1 MLYYPAS
8 FQAHREACGL
18 RANGAQEA
26 RKNKMAV
33 KYPAFRKKFPLLV
46 TGSLL
51 ALQPL
56 AVPFAIAAEQYDC
69 QVSATGGWACAPKAS
84 NAALPARPVQRDSVA
99 SSKAADGSVKP
110 GQAKAAQAT
119 LVTESRGKGLAS
131 RSADYSHLD
140 WVPRENLSAAQLA
153 EAGPYCAGAYVEPTR
168 PGMNDQTPMSE
179 APMFVSAKASRYEQE
194 EQVATLAGDVVL
206 RQAGMQIEAD
216 EANLRQAE
224 NRGELIGNVRLRDQ
238 GMLVVG
244 DRAELQLDN
253 GEARVDNAEYVLHK
267 SHTRGSALYAKREES
282 AVIRLKDGTYTSCE
296 PGSNAWHLKGN
307 NVTLNPAT
315 GFGTATNVTLR
326 VKNIPVFYTPYIY
339 FPIDDRRQSGFLPPS
354 LSSSSDNGMTLQTP
368 YYFNLAPNYDATLY
382 PTYMADRGLL
392 MEGEFRY
399 LTKNSEGQVGGA
411 YLDDSNDDR
420 KLMSEYEDQRW
431 MYSWQHK
438 TGLTSRLLAE
448 IDYTDISDPY
458 YFQDLDSDLGISS
471 TSYVDQRG
479 SLTYRGNGYTARL
492 NAHAYELAN
501 ITDVTPYNR
510 LPQLTLDG
518 KLPFEPAGLNFT
530 YGTEYV
536 RFDRSL
542 RSGNFID
549 EDGGPLNANGSIG
562 TPWHDTRLRGL
573 ARANAERLH
582 LEPAVSLPLNW
593 SWGFLT
599 PKIKYL
605 HTNYDI
611 SLDSKGKA
619 DIAKAQ
625 ISNPDSFLA
634 QQNPGGTQNRGIG
647 MFSID
652 SGLYFDRDTQW
663 FGKNYRQT
671 LEPRLFYLNVPEEDQ
686 TDIPVFDTG
695 ESTFSYSSLWRENR
709 FSGKDRIGDENK
721 LSLGVTNR
729 WIEPN
734 GFERQRFSIG
744 QAFYFEDRKVTMPD
758 SYRGLPNTSRLRDR
772 GDYTSNASPYALEY
786 LYRFNR
792 DWRLSSD
799 FNWDPDTR
807 RTRSGSAMF
816 HYQPEDNPNKVVNA
830 GYRYRNDT
838 MRYDRESGE
847 WTFGGDYGK
856 PTDANYIKDYYKIS
870 QHDFSVIWPIVPQ
883 WSVISRWQYDYG
895 RNRTLEAFGGF
906 EYDSCCWKLRL
917 INRYWID
924 YDEVSLNPSLND
936 EPDRGIFL
944 QIVLKGLGGVVGNKV
959 ETFLD
964 QGIQGYREREDQA
977 F

>member
-1 MLYYPAS
+1 
-8 FQAHREACGL
+8 
-18 RANGAQEA
+18 
-26 RKNKMAV
+26 MAV

-69 QVSATGGWACAPKAS
+69 QVSASGGWACAPKAS

-99 SSKAADGSVKP
+99 SSKAADGNTEP
-110 GQAKAAQAT
+110 GKSQVAQTT
-119 LVTESRGKGLAS
+119 LVTESRGKGLTS

-140 WVPRENLSAAQLA
+140 WVPRENLTAAQLA

-168 PGMNDQTPMSE
+168 PGMDDKTPMNE
-179 APMFVSAKASRYEQE
+179 APMFVSAKASRYQQE

-206 RQAGMQIEAD
+206 RQAGMQVEAD
-216 EANLRQAE
+216 EANLHQAK
-224 NRGELIGNVRLRDQ
+224 NRGELVGNVRLRDQ

-253 GEARVDNAEYVLHK
+253 GEAKVDNAEYVLHK
-267 SHTRGSALYAKREES
+267 SHIRGSALYAKREES
-282 AVIRLKDGTYTSCE
+282 AIIRLKDGTYTSCE

-307 NVTLNPAT
+307 NITLNPAT

-354 LSSSSDNGMTLQTP
+354 IGSSSDNGLTLQTP

-382 PTYMADRGLL
+382 PTYMSDRGLL

-399 LTKNSEGQVGGA
+399 LTKNSEGQFGAA

-420 KLMSEYEDQRW
+420 KLQSEYEDQRW

-448 IDYTDISDPY
+448 VDYTDISDPY

-471 TSYVDQRG
+471 TSYVNQRG
-479 SLTYRGNGYTARL
+479 TLTYRGDSYVARL

-501 ITDVTPYNR
+501 ITDITPYNR
-510 LPQLTLDG
+510 LPQLTLEG
-518 KLPFEPAGLNFT
+518 VLPYEPAGLNFS
-530 YGTEYV
+530 YGAEYV
-536 RFDRSL
+536 RFDRNL
-542 RSGNFID
+542 RSGQFSD
-549 EDGGPLNANGSIG
+549 ENGLLED
-562 TPWHDTRLRGL
+562 WYDERLRGL
-573 ARANAERLH
+573 ARANGERMH
-582 LEPAVSLPLNW
+582 VEPAVSLPLNW
-593 SWGFLT
+593 SWGYVT
-599 PKIKYL
+599 PQVKYL
-605 HTNYDI
+605 QTSYDL
-611 SLDSKGKA
+611 SLDQQGKNTLLNEQEYKG
-619 DIAKAQ
+619 
-625 ISNPDSFLA
+625 S
-634 QQNPGGTQNRGIG
+634 QNRGVG
-647 MFSID
+647 MFSLD

-663 FGKNYRQT
+663 FGQQFRQT
-671 LEPRLFYLNVPEEDQ
+671 MEPRLFYLYVPEEDQ

-695 ESTFSYSSLWRENR
+695 ESSFSYSSLWRENR
-709 FSGKDRIGDENK
+709 FSGKDRIGDENR

-744 QAFYFEDRKVTMPD
+744 QAVYFEDRKVQMPGID
-758 SYRGLPNTSRLRDR
+758 YRTR
-772 GDYTSNASPYALEY
+772 GDATASVSPYALEY

-792 DWRLSSD
+792 DWRFSSD
-799 FNWDPDTR
+799 FNWDPDSGS
-807 RTRSGSAMF
+807 TRSGSAMF

-830 GYRYRNDT
+830 GYRYRNDSV
-838 MRYDRESGE
+838 RYDEASGN
-847 WTFGGDYGK
+847 WVVGGGDYGT
-856 PTDANYIKDYYKIS
+856 PGTPEYIKDYYKIS

-895 RNRTLEAFGGF
+895 RDRTLEAFAGF

-924 YDEVSLNPSLND
+924 YDEVSLQPSRND
-936 EPDRGIFL
+936 QADRGIFL

-964 QGIQGYREREDQA
+964 QGIQGYREREDKA

>member
-1 MLYYPAS
+1 
-8 FQAHREACGL
+8 
-18 RANGAQEA
+18 
-26 RKNKMAV
+26 MAV

-51 ALQPL
+51 ALQPV
-56 AVPFAIAAEQYDC
+56 AVPFAFAAEQYDC
-69 QVSATGGWACAPKAS
+69 QVSASGGWACAPKTS
-84 NAALPARPVQRDSVA
+84 TAALPARPAPRATVA
-99 SSKAADGSVKP
+99 GADAGSG
-110 GQAKAAQAT
+110 GQAQEKVAKTT
-119 LVTESRGKGLAS
+119 LVTESRGKALAS

-140 WVPRENLSAAQLA
+140 WVPRENLNAAQLA
-153 EAGPYCAGAYVEPTR
+153 EAGPYCAGAYVEPLR
-168 PGMNDQTPMSE
+168 PGMDDTTPMNQ

-194 EQVATLAGDVVL
+194 EQIATLAGDVVL

-244 DRAELQLDN
+244 DRAELQLDS
-253 GEARVDNAEYVLHK
+253 GEAKVENAEYVLHK

-282 AVIRLKDGTYTSCE
+282 AIIRLKDGTYTSCE

-354 LSSSSDNGMTLQTP
+354 LSSSSDNGVTLQTP

-382 PTYMADRGLL
+382 PTYMTDRGLL

-399 LTKNSEGQVGGA
+399 LTKSSEGQFGA
-411 YLDDSNDDR
+411 AFLDDSNDDR
-420 KLMSEYEDQRW
+420 KLQSEYKDQRW

-438 TGLTSRLLAE
+438 TGLDSRLLAE
-448 IDYTDISDPY
+448 VDYTDISDPY
-458 YFQDLDSDLGISS
+458 YFQDLDTDLGIGS

-479 SLTYRGNGYTARL
+479 TLTYRGNGYTARL

-518 KLPFEPAGLNFT
+518 KLPFEPAGLNIS

-542 RSGNFID
+542 RSGNFVN
-549 EDGGPLNANGSIG
+549 EDGVAEQ
-562 TPWHDTRLRGL
+562 PWYDTRLRGL
-573 ARANAERLH
+573 ARANGERLH
-582 LEPAVSLPLNW
+582 LEPAASLPLNW
-593 SWGFLT
+593 DWGFLT
-599 PKIKYL
+599 PKVKYL
-605 HTNYDI
+605 HTNYDLT
-611 SLDSKGKA
+611 LDSQGKN
-619 DIAKAQ
+619 
-625 ISNPDSFLA
+625 SLLA
-634 QQNPGGTQNRGIG
+634 EQSYKSSQSRGVG
-647 MFSID
+647 MFSLD

-663 FGKNYRQT
+663 FGKDYRQT

-686 TDIPVFDTG
+686 TDIPVFDTS
-695 ESTFSYSSLWRENR
+695 ESSFNYASLFRENR

-729 WIEPN
+729 WIESN

-744 QAFYFEDRKVTMPD
+744 QAFYFEDRKVQMPGID
-758 SYRGLPNTSRLRDR
+758 YRTRPDAQASQ
-772 GDYTSNASPYALEY
+772 SPYALQY
-786 LYRFNR
+786 MYRFNR

-799 FNWDPDTR
+799 LNWDPDTR
-807 RTRSGSAMF
+807 STRSGSAMF
-816 HYQPEDNPNKVVNA
+816 HYQPEDNPNKVINA
-830 GYRYRNDT
+830 GYRYKNDT
-838 MRYDRESGE
+838 MRYDRDSGT
-847 WTFGGDYGK
+847 WTNNPDYG
-856 PTDANYIKDYYKIS
+856 TEGSSNYIKDYYKIS

-895 RNRTLEAFGGF
+895 RDRTLEAFAGF

-917 INRYWID
+917 ISRYWID

-964 QGIQGYREREDQA
+964 EGIQGYREREDKA

>member
-1 MLYYPAS
+1 
-8 FQAHREACGL
+8 
-18 RANGAQEA
+18 
-26 RKNKMAV
+26 MAV

-46 TGSLL
+46 TSSLL
-51 ALQPL
+51 ALQPV
-56 AVPFAIAAEQYDC
+56 AIPFAVAAEQYDC

-84 NAALPARPVQRDSVA
+84 NAALPARPVQRDSLA
-99 SSKAADGSVKP
+99 SSQAAEGKADAGK
-110 GQAKAAQAT
+110 GKAAQAT

-153 EAGPYCAGAYVEPTR
+153 EAGPYCAGAYIEPTR
-168 PGMNDQTPMSE
+168 PGMNDQTPMDE
-179 APMFVSAKASRYEQE
+179 APMFLSAKASRYEQE

-253 GEARVDNAEYVLHK
+253 GEAKVDNAEYVLHK
-267 SHTRGSALYAKREES
+267 SHIRGSALYAKREES
-282 AVIRLKDGTYTSCE
+282 AIIRLKDGTYTSCE

-307 NVTLNPAT
+307 NITLNPAT

-354 LSSSSDNGMTLQTP
+354 LGSSSDNGVTLQTP

-382 PTYMADRGLL
+382 PTYMSDRGLM

-399 LTKNSEGQVGGA
+399 LTKNSEGQFGGA
-411 YLDDSNDDR
+411 YLDDSNDER
-420 KLMSEYEDQRW
+420 KLQSEYEDQRW

-448 IDYTDISDPY
+448 VDYTDISDPY

-471 TSYVDQRG
+471 TSYVNQRG
-479 SLTYRGNGYTARL
+479 TLTYRGDSYVARL

-501 ITDVTPYNR
+501 ITDITPYNR
-510 LPQLTLDG
+510 LPQITLDG
-518 KLPFEPAGLNFT
+518 KLPFEPAGLNLT

-536 RFDRSL
+536 RFDRNL
-542 RSGNFID
+542 RSGLFSD
-549 EDGGPLNANGSIG
+549 EDGNTS
-562 TPWHDTRLRGL
+562 PWFDNNLRGL
-573 ARANAERLH
+573 ARANGERLH
-582 LEPAVSLPLNW
+582 VEPAVSLPLDW
-593 SWGFLT
+593 SWGFIK
-599 PKIKYL
+599 PQVKYL
-605 HTNYDI
+605 HTNYDLTLDQQGKS
-611 SLDSKGKA
+611 SL
-619 DIAKAQ
+619 
-625 ISNPDSFLA
+625 LA
-634 QQNPGGTQNRGIG
+634 EQQYKSSQSRGVG
-647 MFSID
+647 MFSLD

-671 LEPRLFYLNVPEEDQ
+671 LEPRLFYLYVPEEDQ
-686 TDIPVFDTG
+686 TDIPVFDTS

-729 WIEPN
+729 WIESN

-744 QAFYFEDRKVTMPD
+744 QAIHFEDRTVQLPGID
-758 SYRGLPNTSRLRDR
+758 YRTRQDAQASL
-772 GDYTSNASPYALEY
+772 SPYALEY

-792 DWRLSSD
+792 DWRFSSD
-799 FNWDPDTR
+799 FNWDPDSGS
-807 RTRSGSAMF
+807 TRSGSAMF

-838 MRYDRESGE
+838 IRYDQDSGN
-847 WTFGGDYGK
+847 WIVGGGDFGT
-856 PTDANYIKDYYKIS
+856 PGSANFIEDYYKIS

-883 WSVISRWQYDYG
+883 WSVVSRWQYDYG
-895 RNRTLEAFGGF
+895 RDRTLEAFAGF
-906 EYDSCCWKLRL
+906 EYDNCCWKLRL
-917 INRYWID
+917 VNRYWID
-924 YDEVSLNPSLND
+924 YDEVSLNPSQND
-936 EPDRGIFL
+936 QADRGIFL
-944 QIVLKGLGGVVGNKV
+944 QIVLKGLGGIVGNKV

>member
-1 MLYYPAS
+1 
-8 FQAHREACGL
+8 
-18 RANGAQEA
+18 
-26 RKNKMAV
+26 MAV

-51 ALQPL
+51 ALQPV
-56 AVPFAIAAEQYDC
+56 AVPFAVAAEQYDC
-69 QVSATGGWACAPKAS
+69 QVSATGGWACAPKTS

-99 SSKAADGSVKP
+99 SSKTADGNTEP
-110 GQAKAAQAT
+110 GKSQAAQTT
-119 LVTESRGKGLAS
+119 LVTESRGKGLTS

-140 WVPRENLSAAQLA
+140 WVPRENLTAAQLA

-168 PGMNDQTPMSE
+168 PGMDDKTPMDE
-179 APMFVSAKASRYEQE
+179 APMFVSAKASRYQQEQ
-194 EQVATLAGDVVL
+194 QVATLAGDVVL
-206 RQAGMQIEAD
+206 RQAGMQVEAD
-216 EANLRQAE
+216 EANLHQAE
-224 NRGELIGNVRLRDQ
+224 NRGELVGNVRLRDQ

-253 GEARVDNAEYVLHK
+253 GEAKVDNAEYVLHK
-267 SHTRGSALYAKREES
+267 SHIRGSALYAKREES
-282 AVIRLKDGTYTSCE
+282 AIIRLKDGTYTSCE

-307 NVTLNPAT
+307 NITLNPAT

-354 LSSSSDNGMTLQTP
+354 IGSSSDNGLTLQTP

-382 PTYMADRGLL
+382 PTYMSDRGLL

-399 LTKNSEGQVGGA
+399 LTKNSEGQFGAA

-420 KLMSEYEDQRW
+420 KLQSEYEDQRW

-448 IDYTDISDPY
+448 VDYTDISDPY

-471 TSYVDQRG
+471 TSYVNQRG
-479 SLTYRGNGYTARL
+479 TLTYRGDSYVARL

-501 ITDVTPYNR
+501 ITDITPYNR
-510 LPQLTLDG
+510 LPQLTLEG
-518 KLPFEPAGLNFT
+518 ILPYEPAGLNFS
-530 YGTEYV
+530 YGAEYV
-536 RFDRSL
+536 RFDRNL
-542 RSGNFID
+542 RSGQFSD
-549 EDGGPLNANGSIG
+549 ENGLLED
-562 TPWHDTRLRGL
+562 WYDERLRGL
-573 ARANAERLH
+573 ARASGERMH
-582 LEPAVSLPLNW
+582 VEPAVSLPLNW
-593 SWGFLT
+593 SWGYVT
-599 PKIKYL
+599 PQVKYL
-605 HTNYDI
+605 QTSYDL
-611 SLDSKGKA
+611 SLDQQGKNTLLNEQEYKG
-619 DIAKAQ
+619 
-625 ISNPDSFLA
+625 S
-634 QQNPGGTQNRGIG
+634 QNRGVG
-647 MFSID
+647 MFSLD

-663 FGKNYRQT
+663 FGQQFRQT
-671 LEPRLFYLNVPEEDQ
+671 LEPRLFYLYAPEEDQ
-686 TDIPVFDTG
+686 TDIPVFDTS

-709 FSGKDRIGDENK
+709 FSGKDRIGDENR
-721 LSLGVTNR
+721 LSLGVTSR

-744 QAFYFEDRKVTMPD
+744 QAVYFEDRKVQMPGID
-758 SYRGLPNTSRLRDR
+758 YRTR
-772 GDYTSNASPYALEY
+772 GDATASVSPYALEY

-792 DWRLSSD
+792 DWRFSSD
-799 FNWDPDTR
+799 FNWDPDSGS
-807 RTRSGSAMF
+807 TRSGSAMF

-830 GYRYRNDT
+830 GYRYRNDSV
-838 MRYDRESGE
+838 RYDEASGN
-847 WTFGGDYGK
+847 WVVGGGDYGT
-856 PTDANYIKDYYKIS
+856 PGTPVYIKDYYKIS

-895 RNRTLEAFGGF
+895 RDRTLEAFAGF

-924 YDEVSLNPSLND
+924 YDEVSLQPSRND
-936 EPDRGIFL
+936 QADRGIFL

-964 QGIQGYREREDQA
+964 QGIQGYREREDKA